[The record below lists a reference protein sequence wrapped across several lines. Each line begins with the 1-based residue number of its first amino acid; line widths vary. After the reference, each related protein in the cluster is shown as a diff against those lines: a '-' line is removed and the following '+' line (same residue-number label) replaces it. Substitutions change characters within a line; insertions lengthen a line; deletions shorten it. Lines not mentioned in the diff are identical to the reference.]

1 MKLKM
6 AIQKIFKGSDIQLNL
21 NIKDKTNAVLRVSDL
36 DEYTI
41 KLFTKSG
48 NTFCSGSWIKSTGIL
63 TNISVTDTADILF
76 IGATD
81 LATLEEGLIYYQYH
95 IKSINSNYEDGYF
108 DEVVE
113 GETKFYLKNN
123 QI

>member
-1 MKLKM
+1 MIKQM
-6 AIQKIFKGSDIQLNL
+6 ATQKIFKGSDIQLNL
-21 NIKDKTNAVLRVSDL
+21 NIRDKTNNVLRVSDL

-48 NTFCSGSWIKSTGIL
+48 NTFCSGSWIKSTGTL
-63 TNISVTDTADILF
+63 TNIIITDTADILF
-76 IGATD
+76 INASD

-95 IKSINSNYEDGYF
+95 IKSVNSDYEDGYF

>member
-1 MKLKM
+1 M

-21 NIKDKTNAVLRVSDL
+21 NIRDKANTILRVSDL

-41 KLFTKSG
+41 KLFTKSS
-48 NTFCSGSWIKSTGIL
+48 NTFCSGSWIKSTETL
-63 TNISVTDTADILF
+63 TNIVVTDTADILF
-76 IGATD
+76 IKASD

-95 IKSINSNYEDGYF
+95 IKSVNSDYEDGYY

>member
-1 MKLKM
+1 M
-6 AIQKIFKGSDIQLNL
+6 AIQKIFKGSDIQLKL
-21 NIKDKTNAVLRVSDL
+21 NIRDKTNNVLRVSDL

-48 NTFCSGSWIKSTGIL
+48 NTFCSGSWIKSTGTLI
-63 TNISVTDTADILF
+63 NIIITDTADILF
-76 IGATD
+76 INASD

-95 IKSINSNYEDGYF
+95 IKSVNSDYEDGYF

-113 GETKFYLKNN
+113 GETRFYLKNN